1 MVELAFAISGQTQ
14 SSPAPQSRQ
23 QLLPHIT
30 AVEAWKASL
39 TWPRLLDLRRV
50 HSYVNHLTSRYSEHC
65 IVSLC
70 Q

>member
-14 SSPAPQSRQ
+14 NSPAPQSRQ

-30 AVEAWKASL
+30 AVEAWKTSL
-39 TWPRLLDLRRV
+39 TWLRLLDSRRV
-50 HSYVNHLTSRYSEHC
+50 HSYMSHLTSRYSERC
-65 IVSLC
+65 IVSFC

>member
-14 SSPAPQSRQ
+14 NSPAPQSRQ

-39 TWPRLLDLRRV
+39 TWPRLLDSRRV
-50 HSYVNHLTSRYSEHC
+50 QSYMSHLTSQYSERC